1 MLSDNF
7 NSIQKNADKGVRIMT
22 NEQLKKANKVVFP
35 VMTLIM
41 AYLSFA
47 MIAMLLAKSPL
58 INWKTYLLTVVSF
71 ISLLVTVVLFLTK
84 KDTEICGKGML
95 VTGAI
100 VYVVFRLFGS
110 TEDTCIYAFPMI
122 FASMAYLKKKTIIV
136 GNVLV
141 LSSNII
147 RIIMNP
153 GVFATAD
160 GTTVIINLFV
170 CILVGYSSIFI
181 TKLLIRFNKEN
192 MEVILEASKKQEE
205 SNKVMTVVADDI
217 IKHFGDAMDMLETL
231 QESLD
236 NSNTSMEN
244 IAGSTEQTA
253 QSIQEEAEICGEI
266 LSQTDYASGVA
277 DSMIAASERVS
288 DTVKSG
294 ASSAEEMG
302 IQADNVNSS
311 SKVVEDVI
319 TALTDKVQRVGTF
332 VDTIISISSQTN
344 LLALNASIEA
354 ARAGE
359 AGRGFSVVAD
369 EIRQLSENTKT
380 ASNNITN
387 IIQELN
393 ADTKLANES
402 IENAVNSV
410 AKQNELITKTRENFN
425 HVSQEVELLSKN
437 IGEVKGCMEQ
447 TKQLSNSIYDNIT
460 QLSATSEEV
469 AASSSEGLKN
479 SNITVEQVEKCKA
492 IFEGIY
498 MLAKDLKN
506 QQQ

>member
-1 MLSDNF
+1 
-7 NSIQKNADKGVRIMT
+7 MT

-35 VMTLIM
+35 AMTLIM

-58 INWKTYLLTVVSF
+58 INWKTYLLTAVSF

-110 TEDTCIYAFPMI
+110 TEDTCNYAFPMI

-160 GTTVIINLFV
+160 GRTVIINLFV

-181 TKLLIRFNKEN
+181 TKQLIRFNKEN

-205 SNKVMTVVADDI
+205 SNKVMTMVADDI

-387 IIQELN
+387 IIKELN

-410 AKQNELITKTRENFN
+410 AKQNELISQTRENFD
-425 HVSQEVELLSKN
+425 HVSQEVELLSRN

>member
-1 MLSDNF
+1 
-7 NSIQKNADKGVRIMT
+7 MT

-58 INWKTYLLTVVSF
+58 INWKTYLLTAVSF

-110 TEDTCIYAFPMI
+110 TEDTCNYAFPMI

-160 GTTVIINLFV
+160 GRTVIINLFV

-181 TKLLIRFNKEN
+181 TKQLIRFNKEN

-205 SNKVMTVVADDI
+205 SNKVMTMVADDI

-387 IIQELN
+387 IIKELN

-410 AKQNELITKTRENFN
+410 AKQNELISQTRENFD
-425 HVSQEVELLSKN
+425 HVSQEVELLSRN